1 MQCIPQCGSP
11 QRKLDAGRQSFLIFF
26 FRGLRKRKV
35 NLATARTCGRT
46 PESLRPFSAEAE
58 MPRARGFV
66 VSEPPKECK
75 IAARYQCST
84 IVNEAGGACPPTL
97 MLNRDEA
104 VGFVWR

>member
-1 MQCIPQCGSP
+1 
-11 QRKLDAGRQSFLIFF
+11 
-26 FRGLRKRKV
+26 
-35 NLATARTCGRT
+35 
-46 PESLRPFSAEAE
+46 

-75 IAARYQCST
+75 IAARYQRST

-104 VGFVWR
+104 LGVRLKVVTEALGLAEPLTCEGATNESAGRESAGGFLVCLPSKIHLAPGESRS